1 LLVEGVQ
8 ILLLVEFVVD
18 LVCGYNLL
26 KEFNMSERKKV
37 CMLCGKP
44 SEESICE
51 TCKNNVQGEALKKKK
66 HMEKGSHNKCIE
78 RS

>member
-1 LLVEGVQ
+1 
-8 ILLLVEFVVD
+8 
-18 LVCGYNLL
+18 
-26 KEFNMSERKKV
+26 MSERKKV

-66 HMEKGSHNKCIE
+66 HMEKGVSVGSEVEKDKVVKKYGKH
-78 RS
+78 

>member
-1 LLVEGVQ
+1 
-8 ILLLVEFVVD
+8 
-18 LVCGYNLL
+18 
-26 KEFNMSERKKV
+26 MTERKKV

-66 HMEKGSHNKCIE
+66 QMEKGVSVGSEVEKDKVVKKYGKY
-78 RS
+78 